1 MAEQL
6 TMLDT
11 MFLELEQFD
20 ESAHMHIGAALTFDP
35 LPGGGTPDITELRA
49 YVRERVGILPRFSQQ
64 LSDSHAG
71 PLTWL
76 TWKPVKAFDPDAHVH
91 HATLPAPGGEAE
103 LNEWLGD
110 FWSHRLDRHR
120 PLWEMTLLDGLEKGR
135 WALATKTHHCLVDG
149 VGSVDIGHVLLDA
162 SPEAPSHSQPPRRGE
177 MEVEEHGSGRFWL
190 SPGLVVR
197 GARAGVGAALHPR
210 ESLDRIRAAAELVA
224 RDEVIGAP
232 QSSLNGPMSG
242 TRQFATVRLKLADV
256 KATRTHL
263 GGTVND
269 VVLALCA
276 GGLRHLLLSRGDVLP
291 DRDLR
296 AQVPVNIRSR
306 DREHALG
313 NELTSLFVELPVTE
327 ADPIE
332 RYRRVVERAEQL
344 KAGSQRTGGKTII
357 DLADMGPP
365 LAGALL
371 ARLMFGSTRMFNLT
385 ITNVPGDPQRL
396 YAFGAPLVEV
406 LPLVPLFA
414 GHTIGIA
421 VVTYAGQM
429 VFGLNADS
437 VAAPDVAVLAEGIK
451 RSASELRPPKAKR
464 TRRRP
469 AAGAGSPPTTGKA

>member
-1 MAEQL
+1 MGEQL
-6 TMLDT
+6 SMLDT

-20 ESAHMHIGAALTFDP
+20 ETAHMHIGAALIFDP
-35 LPGGGTPDITELRA
+35 LPGGGTPDITEFRD
-49 YVRERVGILPRFSQQ
+49 YVRGRVGILPRFAQQ
-64 LSDSHAG
+64 LSGRHAG
-71 PLTWL
+71 PLRWL
-76 TWKPVKAFDPDAHVH
+76 TWEPAKAFNLDAHVH
-91 HATLPAPGGEAE
+91 RATLPAPGGEAE
-103 LNEWLGD
+103 LHEWLGD

-149 VGSVDIGHVLLDA
+149 VGSVDIGNALLDT
-162 SPEAPSHSQPPRRGE
+162 SPEAPPSHPQPLQGGE
-177 MEVEEHGSGRFWL
+177 EELGEQGTGRFWL
-190 SPGLVVR
+190 SPGLVLR

-210 ESLDRIRAAAELVA
+210 ESLDRMRAAAELIV
-224 RDEVIGAP
+224 REEVIGAP

-242 TRQFATVRLKLADV
+242 TRLFATVRLDLADV
-256 KATRTHL
+256 KATKTRL

-276 GGLRHLLLSRGDVLP
+276 GGLRHLLLSRGDALP
-291 DRDLR
+291 ESNLR
-296 AQVPVNIRSR
+296 AQVPVNIRSE
-306 DREHALG
+306 DQEHALG

-327 ADPIE
+327 ADPIA

-344 KAGSQRTGGKTII
+344 KAGSQRAGGKTIV

-371 ARLMFGSTRMFNLT
+371 ARSMFGGTRMFNLT
-385 ITNVPGDPQRL
+385 ITNVPASPQRL
-396 YAFGAPLVEV
+396 YAFGAPLVEI

-429 VFGLNADS
+429 VFGLNADRM
-437 VAAPDVAVLAEGIK
+437 AAPDVEVLAEGIK
-451 RSASELRPPKAKR
+451 RSFSELRPPEPKP
-464 TRRRP
+464 RRRP
-469 AAGAGSPPTTGKA
+469 AVGAG